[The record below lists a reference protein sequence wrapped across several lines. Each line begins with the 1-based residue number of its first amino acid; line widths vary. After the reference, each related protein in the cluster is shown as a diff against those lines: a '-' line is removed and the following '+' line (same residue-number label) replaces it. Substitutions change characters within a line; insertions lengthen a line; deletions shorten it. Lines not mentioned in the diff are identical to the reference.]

1 LLRSR
6 AIRALLDR
14 GAAAPYTRP
23 GQCPQRIAAMDDTSP
38 KPRRTL
44 SDTEITTRR
53 SLLRP
58 SPLAAPLVGGAAK
71 PGAGAAQAEAHNDHD
86 A

>member
-1 LLRSR
+1 
-6 AIRALLDR
+6 
-14 GAAAPYTRP
+14 
-23 GQCPQRIAAMDDTSP
+23 MDDTSP